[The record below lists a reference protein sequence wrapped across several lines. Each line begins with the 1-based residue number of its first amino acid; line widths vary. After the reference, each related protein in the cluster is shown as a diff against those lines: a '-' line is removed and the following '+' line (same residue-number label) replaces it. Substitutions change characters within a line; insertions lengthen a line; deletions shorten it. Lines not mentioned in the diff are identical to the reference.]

1 VASDQIHAPAA
12 LSLGKNPLLFILT
25 YSLHGAESSC
35 DANRF
40 SAYQEIPHILWNLK
54 VHYRIH
60 KSPPLALIIFKV
72 SVQVQGFLCKHFVTR
87 YVFTVRSCYYLAQN
101 PSWRTTTCRLSTTV
115 YSKIFAA
122 TLHIGGR
129 SSIRNLKTRQ
139 AVVTGTHLARQ
150 LPIL

>member
-1 VASDQIHAPAA
+1 MASDQIHAQAA
-12 LSLGKNPLLFILT
+12 SPLRKNLLLLILT
-25 YSLHGAESSC
+25 HSMEQSSFW

-40 SAYQEIPHILWNLK
+40 SASQEIPRILWNPK

-60 KSPPLALIIFKV
+60 KCPPLALILFKV
-72 SVQVQGFLCKHFVTR
+72 SVQIRGFLCEHFVTMC
-87 YVFTVRSCYYLAQN
+87 VFMVRSCYYLTLN
-101 PSWRTTTCRLSTTV
+101 PRWRTTTCRLSAID

-129 SSIRNLKTRQ
+129 SSIRSPRTRQ
-139 AVVTGTHLARQ
+139 AVVTGTNLAPL